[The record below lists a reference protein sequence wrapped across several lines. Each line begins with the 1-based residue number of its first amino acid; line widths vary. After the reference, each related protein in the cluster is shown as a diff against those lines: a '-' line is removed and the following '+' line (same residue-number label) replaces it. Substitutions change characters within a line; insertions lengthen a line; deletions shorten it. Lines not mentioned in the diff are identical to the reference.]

1 MAAYRGGVG
10 ATLLWTGR
18 CASRGLALLGLGLA
32 LVMAALGIGTVI
44 ALTGSGA
51 PTWVGWLVAVLG
63 LVVGVSGWLLSS
75 LQVRVTGTAFT
86 VAFGPVGWPRRVIAL
101 AEIADVSAIQVEPT
115 EWGGWGYRWIPWAK
129 ASAAVIRRGPGIAL
143 VLRDGRRFAVTVDD
157 AVAGAQTISAALPQ
171 VPRT

>member
-1 MAAYRGGVG
+1 MS

-18 CASRGLALLGLGLA
+18 CASRGLALLGVGLA
-32 LVMAALGIGTVI
+32 LVMAAIGVGTVI
-44 ALTGSGA
+44 ALSGSGA

-63 LVVGVSGWLLSS
+63 LVVGISGWLLSS
-75 LQVRVTGTAFT
+75 LQVRLTGSDLT
-86 VAFGPVGWPRRVIAL
+86 VAFGPLGWPRRVIAL

-143 VLRDGRRFAVTVDD
+143 VLRDGRRFAVTVED
-157 AVAGAQTISAALPQ
+157 AVAGAQAVSAALPQ